1 MCMKN
6 ISTDILFFED
16 AYNSKEQG
24 SLINVTG
31 ITKELPEIEARKHDE
46 NTLIIPQISLMLS
59 INATE
64 KDTPVKEN
72 SIDFSKTY
80 QICIRVTETTSG
92 QCVDIV
98 QFRFCPNE
106 EAKELCRKIYN
117 KRLMYRVTDVL
128 VAKPPQGKDLCV
140 FKVLIQ
146 EVIDGNVS
154 EDRWIAQ
161 SMHPLRMVQI

>member
-6 ISTDILFFED
+6 INTDILFFED
-16 AYNSKEQG
+16 AFNAKEQ
-24 SLINVTG
+24 SELINVVG
-31 ITKELPEIEARKHDE
+31 ITKELPEVEATEYDTDKM
-46 NTLIIPQISLMLS
+46 IIPQISLMLS
-59 INATE
+59 ISATE
-64 KDTPVKEN
+64 KDSQTENN

-80 QICIRVTETTSG
+80 QICIRVTETSSG

-106 EAKELCRKIYN
+106 DVVSLCRKMYN

-146 EVIDGNVS
+146 EVVNGTVS
-154 EDRWIAQ
+154 EDKWIAQ
-161 SMHPLRMVQI
+161 SMHPVRLR

>member
-6 ISTDILFFED
+6 VSTDILFFEEVN
-16 AYNSKEQG
+16 NSKVNNELFNLYG
-24 SLINVTG
+24 V
-31 ITKELPEIEARKHDE
+31 TKEMPEVEVEETED
-46 NTLIIPQISLMLS
+46 NMLIIPRISLMLS

-64 KDTPVKEN
+64 KDSPTEHN

-80 QICIRVTETTSG
+80 QICIRVTETSSG
-92 QCVDIV
+92 QCVDII
-98 QFRFCPNE
+98 QHTFCPNE
-106 EAKELCRKIYN
+106 DAITLCRKMYN

-146 EVIDGNVS
+146 EVKDGNTS

-161 SMHPLRMVQI
+161 SMHPVKMIEK